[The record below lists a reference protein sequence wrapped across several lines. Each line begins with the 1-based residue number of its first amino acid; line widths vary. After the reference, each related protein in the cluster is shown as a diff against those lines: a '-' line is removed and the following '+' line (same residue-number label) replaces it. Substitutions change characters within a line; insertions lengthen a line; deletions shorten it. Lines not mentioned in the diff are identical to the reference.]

1 MKNLSIVIILSTLL
15 ISCVPDTK
23 QFQDV
28 ETGEII
34 VLQDTYDLAMFD
46 TLIVSRKV
54 HSHLP
59 TKVEIWG
66 IYNDYVPE
74 SSFNVYYSVNS
85 NGDTTEY
92 VSSVTYQLVTEVKQ

>member
-1 MKNLSIVIILSTLL
+1 MKNLLLLSILSLLL
-15 ISCVPDTK
+15 ISCIPDSK
-23 QFQDV
+23 SFKDV

-46 TLIVSRKV
+46 TLIISRKV

-74 SSFNVYYSVNS
+74 SSFNVYHSVDR
-85 NGDTTEY
+85 NGDTIEY